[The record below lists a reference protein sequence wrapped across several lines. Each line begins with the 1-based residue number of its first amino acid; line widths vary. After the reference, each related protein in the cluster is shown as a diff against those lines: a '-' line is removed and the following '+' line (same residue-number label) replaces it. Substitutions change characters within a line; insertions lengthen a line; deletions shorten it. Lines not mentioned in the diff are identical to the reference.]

1 MNVLHIDDQLGWR
14 GGEQQASYLIAG
26 LTKLGHRC
34 VVAGR
39 AAGAF
44 LRSGFGGAEVI
55 RVAIPCWGEM
65 DPISPTL
72 LARAVRSYDIDIL
85 HAHSSH
91 AATYACVARKLARR
105 GHVVVSRR
113 VDFPP
118 ARNAFSAWKYAQ
130 PDRIVA
136 ISQCINRVLRAYG
149 VPDAKLRVVMSGIDL
164 ARLDV
169 PPVERESLGIPADA
183 VLAGNVAALVG
194 HKDHAT
200 LIAAMPAIL
209 HEVPHLRLVIAGE
222 GALRKPLESQI
233 RDMGVSRAVKLLG
246 LRDDVP
252 RLLRALDLFVL
263 SSSEEGL
270 GTSILDAM
278 ACGVPVVATDAGGIS
293 EMVTDGET
301 GLLTPIRDPS
311 ALASAVVR
319 MVRDADLRA
328 RVTAAAANRVRERF
342 TVDRMVEG
350 NLRVYEELLAG

>member
-1 MNVLHIDDQLGWR
+1 MNILHIDDQLGWR

-44 LRSGFGGAEVI
+44 LRSGFDGAEVI

-72 LARAVRSYDIDIL
+72 LARAVRAYDIDIL

-105 GHVVVSRR
+105 GRVVVSRR

-149 VPDAKLRVVMSGIDL
+149 VPESKLRVVMSGIDPD
-164 ARLDV
+164 RLNG
-169 PPVERESLGIPADA
+169 PPIERDTLGIPGDA

-200 LIAAMPAIL
+200 LVAAMPAIL
-209 HEVPHLRLVIAGE
+209 REIPNFRLIVAGE
-222 GALRKPLESQI
+222 GALRKPIESQI
-233 RDMGVSRAVKLLG
+233 RELGVSHAVKLLG
-246 LRDDVP
+246 QRDDVP
-252 RLLRALDLFVL
+252 RLLRAMDLFIL

-270 GTSILDAM
+270 GTSVLDAM

-293 EMVTDGET
+293 EMVRNGET
-301 GLLTPIRDPS
+301 GLLAPPRDPA
-311 ALASAVVR
+311 ALAAAVVR
-319 MVRDADLRA
+319 MVRDADLRT
-328 RVTAAAANRVRERF
+328 RVKDAAAELVRDQF